1 MVRDGAIDALC
12 HGASL
17 AAPGVL
23 TLETGISPG
32 DVVALMTI
40 KGELISLAKAEM
52 TSKQILEADHGIVAK
67 PERVVMSPGVYPRKW
82 K

>member
-1 MVRDGAIDALC
+1 
-12 HGASL
+12 
-17 AAPGVL
+17 
-23 TLETGISPG
+23 LETGISPG